1 MNAPDQPEPIGTA
14 DTGTPGTDI
23 PDTGTSDTDATS
35 CVGRI
40 RDKAQKE
47 FQSRWDEVTSTTV
60 GDLASMVKA
69 KARKHPTI
77 AMAIAA
83 ALGFFLGRLF
93 RR

>member
-1 MNAPDQPEPIGTA
+1 MNTPDQPDPIN
-14 DTGTPGTDI
+14 TPE
-23 PDTGTSDTDATS
+23 TDAAS

-47 FQSRWDEVTSTTV
+47 IQSRWDEVASTTV
-60 GDLASMVKA
+60 GDLASIIKA

-77 AMAIAA
+77 AMAVAA
-83 ALGFFLGRLF
+83 AVGFFLGRLF